1 MDSPW
6 KCADSVVIGSY
17 RLLVCVTGGAVGML
31 SQTGIY
37 LWCSKLQ
44 ARQWSQQRT
53 GRKEPDLLASRGYA
67 AWSING

>member
-1 MDSPW
+1 
-6 KCADSVVIGSY
+6 
-17 RLLVCVTGGAVGML
+17 ML